1 MPRLLRALLPIA
13 LAVACA
19 PASALG
25 AARMWVGF
33 QDDPSFRWEPNK
45 LEAFDQAR
53 EANATIVRVTVYW
66 SRVARQRPLE
76 PANPFDPAYAFDEL
90 DEFVRNAQQRGLE
103 VLMTIWG
110 TPRWANGGRP
120 PNRLPTRIGDVRAFA
135 QALASRYSGRHS
147 GLPYVSFYSVWNEPN
162 LQLFLAPQ
170 FDARGRSVGPALYA
184 KLYRAAY
191 AGLKIGN
198 PAAVVAIGET
208 SARGRD
214 RPIAIRGLQQT
225 HSPGRF
231 AELLS
236 RVRPRLR
243 FDAWAH
249 HPYPTTPAQRPAQRV
264 RWPNVSLGSLARF
277 GSSLERWF
285 GRTRVPIWITE
296 YGHETR
302 PRDPRGISYATQSRY
317 LAQAFAL
324 ARRDPRVEMFVW
336 FILQDSPNNP
346 WDSGLVAESGA
357 LKPAFVRFATL
368 ARPLD
373 ARNAIVVV
381 RPRPR
386 PYLLV
391 SGLPIGFYSQ
401 AGSVIGITYTLVD
414 GPREPAM
421 TRQTAALLRTDSWF
435 GFHANFTPRVGRS
448 YVVRITAS
456 DINGNEV
463 RRTLTLV
470 CRRTPI
476 LQR

>member
-1 MPRLLRALLPIA
+1 MQRLLRCLTLVS
-13 LAVACA
+13 LAAACA
-19 PASALG
+19 PA
-25 AARMWVGF
+25 AAVAGPRMWVGF

-45 LEAFDQAR
+45 LEALDQAQA
-53 EANATIVRVTVYW
+53 ANATIVRATVYW
-66 SRVARQRPLE
+66 SRIAPERPFE
-76 PANPFDPAYAFDEL
+76 PANPFDTAYRWDEL
-90 DEFVRNAQQRGLE
+90 DELVRNAHQRGLE
-103 VLMTIWG
+103 VLFTIWG
-110 TPRWANGGRP
+110 TPRWANGGRGQ
-120 PNRLPTRIGDVRAFA
+120 NRLPTRISDLRAFA
-135 QALASRYSGRHS
+135 QALASRYSGRHT
-147 GLPYVSFYSVWNEPN
+147 GLPHVSFYSVWNEPN

-170 FDARGRSVGPALYA
+170 FDARGRSVGPRLYA

-191 AGLKIGN
+191 AGLKTGN
-198 PAAVVAIGET
+198 PAALVAIGET

-236 RVRPRLR
+236 RVRPRVR

-249 HPYPTTPAQRPAQRV
+249 HPYPTTPAQKPAQRV
-264 RWPNVSLGSLARF
+264 RWPNVSLASIARF

-285 GRTRVPIWITE
+285 GRTRVPIWVTE

-302 PRDPRGISYATQSRY
+302 PRDPRGVSYATQSRF
-317 LAQAFAL
+317 LQQAFAL
-324 ARRDPRVEMFVW
+324 ARRDARVEMFIW

-346 WDSGLVAESGA
+346 WESGLVAESGA
-357 LKPAFVRFATL
+357 LKPAFARFAAL

-373 ARNAIVVV
+373 ARNAIVYVQ
-381 RPRPR
+381 PRPR

-391 SGLPIGFYSQ
+391 SGLPIGFYSEP
-401 AGSVIGITYTLVD
+401 GSVIGITYTLVD
-414 GPREPAM
+414 GARAAT
-421 TRQTAALLRTDSWF
+421 TRQTAALLGPDSWF
-435 GFHANFTPRVGRS
+435 GFHAEFRPRVGRS

-470 CRRTPI
+470 CRRTVTG
-476 LQR
+476 RR